1 MLLVA
6 LTGGIGSGKSLAGEF
21 FEELGATVV
30 DSDQLA
36 RDVIERGTPGFE
48 RVLARFGDEILSE
61 GNIDRKKLAEIVFKD
76 PQARLDLEE
85 IVHPL
90 VRMAL
95 NKVVVSAKDK
105 EIVIN
110 QIPLLVETGGAER
123 FNKVI
128 VVHSSEETRRERL
141 RARGMFASDIDKR
154 IAAQAS
160 DEERLAI
167 ADYLIRNEGTRD
179 DLLRQVEEIYEQLKE
194 SQE

>member
-1 MLLVA
+1 
-6 LTGGIGSGKSLAGEF
+6 
-21 FEELGATVV
+21 
-30 DSDQLA
+30 
-36 RDVIERGTPGFE
+36 
-48 RVLARFGDEILSE
+48 
-61 GNIDRKKLAEIVFKD
+61 
-76 PQARLDLEE
+76 
-85 IVHPL
+85 
-90 VRMAL
+90 MAL

-128 VVHSSEETRRERL
+128 VVQSSEELRRERL
-141 RARGMFASDIDKR
+141 RARGMFAPDIEKR
-154 IAAQAS
+154 IEAQAS

-167 ADYLIRNEGTRD
+167 ADYLIRNDGTRD